1 MLQVHM
7 GMVAP
12 APTVSLQPLASPS
25 KTQSDTSCKHV
36 PNNQNFKHALL
47 SQVLIPTTVAL
58 VQSPV
63 SIKREPSLRSRDPE
77 GSGGPT
83 TTVFVGNISEKASD
97 MLVRQLLAV
106 SFSDDGCRAAPYV
119 LI

>member
-1 MLQVHM
+1 MFVFVCRDSHAP
-7 GMVAP
+7 GSHGYGVANTHGE
-12 APTVSLQPLASPS
+12 TVAAGLVV
-25 KTQSDTSCKHV
+25 KNNTSFKHV
-36 PNNQNFKHALL
+36 PNNENFKRALL

-58 VQSPV
+58 VQNPV
-63 SIKREPSLRSRDPE
+63 SIKREPNLRSRDPE

-106 SFSDDGCRAAPYV
+106 SF
-119 LI
+119 L